1 MVIYLSFLLIY
12 DNFLIIAFPKLCCS
26 YLDLSLDHEL
36 ACPHSEIG
44 IYLPWSGKTIHIHGI
59 TRITSFK
66 KRKESYL

>member
-44 IYLPWSGKTIHIHGI
+44 IYLLVQRKL
-59 TRITSFK
+59 SFC
-66 KRKESYL
+66 YIDAG